1 MTTWDEALDALEA
14 QLDRAERALA
24 EPGSAPG
31 VGEFTPPAVTGP
43 LPAALATRAESIVQ
57 RGDAIRA
64 ACEAES
70 ARIRAE
76 LHKLGRRAP
85 STPRGAAFFETRA

>member
-1 MTTWDEALDALEA
+1 MTTWDEALDAVEA
-14 QLDRAERALA
+14 RLDRAERALA
-24 EPGSAPG
+24 EPGSTRI
-31 VGEFTPPAVTGP
+31 VGEFTPPAVAGP
-43 LPAALATRAESIVQ
+43 LPAALATRAGSLVQ

-85 STPRGAAFFETRA
+85 APPPGAALFETRA